1 MILKPEDFAEFMGY
15 KDQTYKMFMNAV
27 NLARIAPINK
37 KAFEKLE
44 YLAGKSLNDIKT
56 TLNYSHDDFKDFL
69 KKNKKQHLLNYAG
82 DGSKITDWI

>member
-15 KDQTYKMFMNAV
+15 KDQTYKMFMDAV

-44 YLAGKSLNDIKT
+44 DWAFKSLNDIKT
-56 TLNYSHDDFKDFL
+56 TLYYSHDDFKDFL
-69 KKNKKQHLLNYAG
+69 KQHKKQHLLNYVG
-82 DGSKITDWI
+82 DGSKITDWV